1 MKAFVRVAILVILI
15 TSIITLG
22 RDIFSQVKQFDEI
35 RQVESESNR
44 LSAENQL
51 LKEKQ
56 KNENSEFSLEKQ
68 VRDKLNYKKD
78 GETLY
83 VVEVQDKDEKSLAN
97 REENWKEWYEL
108 FFR

>member
-1 MKAFVRVAILVILI
+1 VVILVILI

-22 RDIFSQVKQFDEI
+22 RDIFSQVKKFEEI
-35 RQVESESNR
+35 RQVETESNR
-44 LSAENQL
+44 LASENHI

-68 VRDKLNYKKD
+68 VRDKLSYKKEGD
-78 GETLY
+78 TLY
-83 VVEVQDKDEKSLAN
+83 VVELHNKDEKRLAD